1 MREIIFIVEEAPEGG
16 YTAKSLGDSIF
27 TEADTLSELKAMIKD
42 AVICHFDKDKHPQI
56 VRLHFIKEETFA
68 IAI

>member
-42 AVICHFDKDKHPQI
+42 AVICHFDKDKHP
-56 VRLHFIKEETFA
+56 
-68 IAI
+68 